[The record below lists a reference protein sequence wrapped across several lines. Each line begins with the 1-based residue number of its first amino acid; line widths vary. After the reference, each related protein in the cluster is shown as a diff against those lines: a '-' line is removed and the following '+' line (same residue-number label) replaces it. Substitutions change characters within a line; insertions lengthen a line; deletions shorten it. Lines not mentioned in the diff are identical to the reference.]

1 VPNKCGS
8 DVACKL
14 ELILRFATTGPN
26 SSFEG
31 PVELEPTLEVLIAYP
46 ITNRVPDGAVLEAA
60 LERRA

>member
-1 VPNKCGS
+1 
-8 DVACKL
+8 L
-14 ELILRFATTGPN
+14 ELILRFATRGPN

-46 ITNRVPDGAVLEAA
+46 ITNRVPDGAVLGAA